1 MGEVPESP
9 RAAAVRRQLIDLVRS
24 QGPGLLDDSRRVRA
38 MLADAVAGATAEAN
52 LIALALAS
60 GVPARL
66 RDAERDPRGP
76 ASAMD
81 AIAQDLHRGS
91 SVQPADAIW
100 AVESIA
106 ASLGML
112 TMSAAPS
119 RAGAQAANPPSPA
132 PAPGSGPGPN
142 DLVIRVGE
150 RQHVAPA
157 STVVTIGRDPDCT
170 ITVDSPAVSR
180 LHARVSYGPGG
191 WELHDEGSTQ
201 GSFVNGVAV
210 TTAALRGDTTVTLGQ
225 GEHAV
230 VVRFAPFGEAMTRAP
245 QRPRPAQ
252 ATELPGARPGGALA
266 GGAPAT
272 ELGGGGPAGPPLTV
286 TLNGTT
292 RTLRP
297 GSSLTIGREDDNDLV
312 APQTTVSRHHAR
324 IEHAG
329 GAWRL
334 NDLGST
340 SGTWLNGT
348 RLTAPATLSGRQDF
362 VLGDAG
368 SGDRL
373 RTETARNGSEGVRP
387 TGRTAVRTVG
397 SRRRLAV
404 AGAVALVL
412 ALVVSGL
419 GLWWFLGGTPE
430 PEGPDPAPAPEAVT
444 VSRDDLAR
452 ATVQLSTD
460 SGRGSGVVIDSEQGL
475 ILTNAHVAAPS
486 APGLGVFL
494 GEFSDDQDPNP
505 DEIRVDVSDG
515 LDESAEPRFWAELV
529 AVDGYLDV
537 AVIRVRSKLSGAP
550 AEEDDLDQLTEVP
563 LGDSDELG
571 TSDEI
576 SFYGYPAASES
587 SAPTFTTGVVSG
599 PVQDERLDQF
609 RAVINTT
616 ADLSPGN
623 SGGPAVDESGH
634 VVGVATWRTFNDR
647 GETAFSRI
655 RPINLAK
662 PVIDAALAG
671 ETYRSPWA
679 RRGPRSARMPFWDY
693 GAPGTRGAVDEECR
707 DAGPGASPTT
717 INMDYKGFPRGE
729 RHTDVM
735 ATLSVPSGGDWVP
748 VAWSSSPYPTRLPP
762 KGCLSLTFSEDVVP
776 GTYRLRIGVGG
787 DLRVVIDM
795 ADFTIE

>member
-60 GVPARL
+60 GVPTRL
-66 RDAERDPRGP
+66 REAERDPRGP
-76 ASAMD
+76 AAAMD
-81 AIAQDLHRGS
+81 AIAQDLHRSS
-91 SVQPADAIW
+91 SVQPADAVW

-106 ASLGML
+106 AALGML
-112 TMSAAPS
+112 TMSAASS
-119 RAGAQAANPPSPA
+119 RAAAQPTNAPSP
-132 PAPGSGPGPN
+132 GQGQGPGPN

-180 LHARVSYGPGG
+180 LHARISNGPGG

-201 GSFVNGVAV
+201 GSFVNGVAI
-210 TTAALRGDTTVTLGQ
+210 TTVALRGDTTVTLGQ

-340 SGTWLNGT
+340 SGTWLDGT

-387 TGRTAVRTVG
+387 TGTPVGTVG
-397 SRRRLAV
+397 SRRRLVV
-404 AGAVALVL
+404 AGAAALVL
-412 ALVVSGL
+412 VLVVSGL
-419 GLWWFLGGTPE
+419 GLWWFLRVTPE
-430 PEGPDPAPAPEAVT
+430 PEGPDPAPGPEAVT
-444 VSRDDLAR
+444 VSPDDLAR
-452 ATVQLSTD
+452 ATVQLTTE
-460 SGRGSGVVIDSEQGL
+460 SGRGSGVVIDSEKGL

-494 GEFSDDQDPNP
+494 GEFADDQDPNP

-529 AVDGYLDV
+529 AADGYLDV
-537 AVIRVRSKLSGAP
+537 AVIRIRSKLSGAP
-550 AEEDDLDQLTEVP
+550 AEEDDLVQLTDVP
-563 LGDSDELG
+563 LGDSDGLG
-571 TSDEI
+571 TSDKI
-576 SFYGYPAASES
+576 SFYGYPEASDS
-587 SAPTFTTGVVSG
+587 AAPTFSTGVVSG
-599 PVQDERLDQF
+599 PVQDERLDEF
-609 RAVINTT
+609 RAVINTD
-616 ADLSPGN
+616 AEISPGN
-623 SGGPAVDESGH
+623 SGGPAVDETGH
-634 VVGVATWRTFNDR
+634 VVGIATWRTFNDR

-655 RPINLAK
+655 RPINLAM

-671 ETYRSPWA
+671 ERYRSPWA
-679 RRGPRSARMPFWDY
+679 QRGPRSARMPFWDY
-693 GAPGTRGAVDEECR
+693 GAPGTRGAVDEDCR

-735 ATLSVPSGGDWVP
+735 ATLSVMAGGDWVP

-795 ADFTIE
+795 TDFTIE